1 MLLYNKSYNLF
12 DIQNI
17 FAIDNYCAKI
27 SEVACQNVESKAWS
41 SWRIK
46 SVLLKVNWKIAKSPP
61 HPALAEYVLV
71 CQDCFYFF
79 LSIAY
84 EWCILTWPWVIDKK
98 KSIIMGLK
106 WTLTAWN
113 IFNFLPF
120 LYYSLRWCRFWE
132 WHTCLF
138 SCHLTQPPSLVP
150 HITCISCMQYHIQH
164 AVIDWP
170 HTPFFDQNLVQR

>member
-98 KSIIMGLK
+98 KALLWALNELWLPEISLIFYLFYIILLDDVDSG
-106 WTLTAWN
+106 N
-113 IFNFLPF
+113 
-120 LYYSLRWCRFWE
+120 
-132 WHTCLF
+132 
-138 SCHLTQPPSLVP
+138 
-150 HITCISCMQYHIQH
+150 
-164 AVIDWP
+164 D
-170 HTPFFDQNLVQR
+170 TPVCFPAT